1 MTDSS
6 IFTTRPASSSPKV
19 WRKTIAFTL
28 QNYKTLQC
36 WQYFLFHC
44 KIFNFWHIAR
54 VKIFFGQASSS
65 TEAGHWH
72 DAGHFFTVLYS
83 VSRTVESHSYY
94 LQQPKKSILL
104 FCHTSFSLAFPNHS
118 CHLKEGLRSTIEHL
132 SKDRDS
138 TESISI
144 LDFLGIFLKP
154 LKNQPDADEYLE
166 FFILRFQDTAI
177 ASMYW

>member
-1 MTDSS
+1 MLT
-6 IFTTRPASSSPKV
+6 IF
-19 WRKTIAFTL
+19 F
-28 QNYKTLQC
+28 
-36 WQYFLFHC
+36 YFIVKYL
-44 KIFNFWHIAR
+44 IFDILPESNF
-54 VKIFFGQASSS
+54 FFGQASSSS

-83 VSRTVESHSYY
+83 VTRTVESHSYY

-132 SKDRDS
+132 SKDRDM

-154 LKNQPDADEYLE
+154 LKNQPDADKYLE
-166 FFILRFQDTAI
+166 FFILRFQDPE
-177 ASMYW
+177 